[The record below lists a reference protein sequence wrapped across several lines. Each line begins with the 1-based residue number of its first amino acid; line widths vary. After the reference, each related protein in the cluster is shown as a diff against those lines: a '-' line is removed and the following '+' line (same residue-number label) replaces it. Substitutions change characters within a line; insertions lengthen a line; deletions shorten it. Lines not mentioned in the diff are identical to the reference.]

1 MDIVLLLPGQ
11 GSQKVGMGRDLFDA
25 SSAAREAFET
35 VDRATGAPISQ
46 LAFEG
51 PADELTR
58 TLNAQPA
65 LLAHSAAVWAMLSE
79 ALTPFVRAAAGHSLG
94 EFSAYHVAGAFD
106 LTNAA
111 RVVRRRGEL
120 MFATG
125 QSRPGAMSAIVGSL
139 SQSISD
145 ICAQATNEAGLVV
158 PANFNSP
165 EQVVISGEPSGVERA
180 SELAKA
186 AGAKRALPL
195 PVSGAFHS
203 PLMEPAVS
211 GLREVLE
218 GAHMLDPSVPIIA
231 NVDGSAVTTAD
242 AALPL
247 LVQQLTAPV
256 QWTTVMR
263 NLAATYPDALF
274 VELGTG
280 SVLSGLARRIVPE
293 IKTMSAGTL
302 AEVEKLLELCASMGA
317 THAH

>member
-1 MDIVLLLPGQ
+1 MLG
-11 GSQKVGMGRDLFDA
+11 DA
-25 SSAAREAFET
+25 
-35 VDRATGAPISQ
+35 
-46 LAFEG
+46 
-51 PADELTR
+51 
-58 TLNAQPA
+58 
-65 LLAHSAAVWAMLSE
+65 LS
-79 ALTPFVRAAAGHSLG
+79 PFVRAAAGHSLG

-106 LTNAA
+106 LADAA

-120 MFATG
+120 MYETG
-125 QSRPGAMSAIVGSL
+125 TARPGAMSAIVGSL
-139 SQSISD
+139 SQSITD
-145 ICAQATNEAGLVV
+145 ICAQATQETALVV

-165 EQVVISGEPSGVERA
+165 EQVVISGEPLGVERA

-203 PLMEPAVS
+203 PLMEPAVG
-211 GLREVLE
+211 GLRAALE
-218 GAHMLDPSVPIIA
+218 SAHMRDPSVPVVA
-231 NVDGSAVTTAD
+231 NVDGSTVTTAH

-263 NLAATYPDALF
+263 NLAASHPEALF

-280 SVLSGLARRIVPE
+280 SVLSGLAKRIVPD

-302 AEVEKLLELCASMGA
+302 PEVEKLLELCASLGA